1 MATTFVDNAKVMSKG
16 QITIPKDIR
25 DLLGLSCGD
34 RVTFIADGSGSV
46 RLVNAA
52 TYAMQLLQANMSGA
66 ATEAGFKSEED
77 VAAMISEMR
86 SEENTP

>member
-1 MATTFVDNAKVMSKG
+1 MATAFVDNAKVMSKG

-34 RVTFIADGSGSV
+34 RVTFIVDGSGSV

-52 TYAMQLLQANMSGA
+52 TYAMQLFQASMSGA
-66 ATEAGFKSEED
+66 AAEAGISSEED
-77 VAAMISEMR
+77 VTAMISEMR
-86 SEENTP
+86 SEGE

>member
-34 RVTFIADGSGSV
+34 RVTFIVDGSDSV

-52 TYAMQLLQANMSGA
+52 TYAMQLLQSNMSGA
-66 ATEAGFKSEED
+66 AAESGISSEED
-77 VAAMISEMR
+77 VMAMISEMTN
-86 SEENTP
+86 EGE

>member
-34 RVTFIADGSGSV
+34 RVTFIVDGSDSV

-52 TYAMQLLQANMSGA
+52 TYAMQLLQSNMSGA
-66 ATEAGFKSEED
+66 AAESGISSEED
-77 VAAMISEMR
+77 VNAMISEMR
-86 SEENTP
+86 SKGE

>member
-1 MATTFVDNAKVMSKG
+1 MATIFVDNAKVMSKG

-34 RVTFIADGSGSV
+34 RVTFIVDGSDSV

-66 ATEAGFKSEED
+66 ATEAGISSEED
-77 VAAMISEMR
+77 VMAMISEMKN
-86 SEENTP
+86 EGE